1 MAEVILTSGYGT
13 GLTNKQKQTKAFV
26 QHPKV
31 ISTENVAAGNG
42 SGGAVALSLKKT
54 VSFVTT
60 ATNSSHV
67 KLQNGIHGQVKVIV
81 HKTRGNTTNLVIDVQ
96 KMYGAMNTF
105 ETTSDDAPRS
115 IKLCYHNDSG
125 WMTIGGEISGTAEM
139 VIA

>member
-13 GLTNKQKQTKAFV
+13 GLTEKQKQTKAFV

-31 ISTENVAAGNG
+31 ISVENVAAGNG
-42 SGGAVALSLKKT
+42 SGNAAVLSLKKT

-67 KLQNGIHGQVKVIV
+67 KLENGIHGQVKIIV
-81 HKTRGNTTNLVIDVQ
+81 HKTRSNTTDLVILPS
-96 KMYGAMNTF
+96 KIFGASGFTI
-105 ETTSDDAPRS
+105 TSNDAPRS
-115 IKLCYHNDSG
+115 IKFCWHDWLG
-125 WMTIGGEISGTAEM
+125 WMIIAGEISGTAEM

>member
-1 MAEVILTSGYGT
+1 MILRTRPGMFEGVGAIGLKWLQKVKEHT
-13 GLTNKQKQTKAFV
+13 GLLTAV
-26 QHPKV
+26 
-31 ISTENVAAGNG
+31 EVA
-42 SGGAVALSLKKT
+42 
-54 VSFVTT
+54 
-60 ATNSSHV
+60 NSSHV

>member
-1 MAEVILTSGYGT
+1 MAERILTSAYGRGPSSRVKLANT
-13 GLTNKQKQTKAFV
+13 RLSDPEV
-26 QHPKV
+26 LS
-31 ISTENVAAGNG
+31 IEDVAAGNG
-42 SGGAVALSLKKT
+42 AGNATPLSLIKT
-54 VSFVTT
+54 VSTVTT

-67 KLQNGIHGQVKVIV
+67 KLQNGIHGQVKVIE